1 MGLIGNLVITPVEEG
16 RLWVLGARVRH
27 LAHGKGHEEG
37 GSTYTKVGSI
47 LRIST
52 ALKGIR
58 FSSMLGCHSNFHGV
72 NRNHEPLTLPSKVVR
87 GESPLYENK
96 NIGYAIVLYMCIYI
110 MK

>member
-1 MGLIGNLVITPVEEG
+1 MKPKFCI
-16 RLWVLGARVRH
+16 
-27 LAHGKGHEEG
+27 
-37 GSTYTKVGSI
+37 
-47 LRIST
+47 IST